1 MTSCNATAP
10 IDIPTKGNV
19 NPIAGTFNCVYDANM
34 LSGQPVSLAQDLSH
48 LAIKCSSN
56 SSQVSFYTTGTYTP
70 TEIRIYKPSL
80 HTYNGAAADAELLIV
95 HSINPG
101 NQGNQSRDSDGLIV
115 SVPISLSSAA
125 SGADSGLD
133 AIVQAANTLNAGTVA
148 MTSSAAV
155 NQDVNANNFIP
166 AKAYYVYNG
175 TLPYDSC
182 SGNYYYAAFV
192 DPIAVAGPI
201 NNLVASGIKVAPAP
215 SLLQKSKGGPTT
227 LASDSG
233 DAEEF
238 VLYEVVNP
246 NNDDSDTQ
254 PSNQS
259 NQYAG
264 SDVAR
269 FTTVNV
275 LWGILIMF
283 VLWLV
288 YWCFTHFD
296 VIKKY
301 MASNN
306 TVEGAATV
314 TQRVASTV

>member
-48 LAIKCSSN
+48 LAIKCNSN
-56 SSQVSFYTTGTYTP
+56 NSQVSFYTTGTYTP

-95 HSINPG
+95 HSINPS
-101 NQGNQSRDSDGLIV
+101 NQARDSDGLIV
-115 SVPISLSSAA
+115 SVPISLSS
-125 SGADSGLD
+125 GADPGLD

-182 SGNYYYAAFV
+182 SGNYYYAVFA
-192 DPIAVAGPI
+192 DPIAVTGPI

-215 SLLQKSKGGPTT
+215 ALLQKSKGGPTT

-238 VLYEVVNP
+238 VLYEVVTP
-246 NNDDSDTQ
+246 NNDDSNAQ
-254 PSNQS
+254 SSSNTS
-259 NQYAG
+259 TSTG

-283 VLWLV
+283 VLWVV

-301 MASNN
+301 MAGNN
-306 TVEGAATV
+306 NNSVEGAAATTV
-314 TQRVASTV
+314 

>member
-19 NPIAGTFNCVYDANM
+19 NLIAGTFNCVYDANM

-48 LAIKCSSN
+48 LAIKCNSN
-56 SSQVSFYTTGTYTP
+56 SSKVSFYTTGTYTP

-80 HTYNGAAADAELLIV
+80 HTYSGSAADAELLIM

-101 NQGNQSRDSDGLIV
+101 NQGNQARDVDGLIV

-148 MTSSAAV
+148 MTSSAAI

-166 AKAYYVYNG
+166 AKAYCVYTG

-182 SGNYYYAAFV
+182 SGNYYYAVFT

-201 NNLVASGIKVAPAP
+201 NNVVASGIKVAPAP
-215 SLLQKSKGGPTT
+215 ALLQKSKGGPTT
-227 LASDSG
+227 LDSDSG

-246 NNDDSDTQ
+246 NNDDTNASAAASAAAAAST
-254 PSNQS
+254 
-259 NQYAG
+259 G
-264 SDVAR
+264 STNVAQ
-269 FTTVNV
+269 FTIVNV

-296 VIKKY
+296 AIKKY
-301 MASNN
+301 MAGNN
-306 TVEGAATV
+306 VDNASAAATD
-314 TQRVASTV
+314 

>member
-1 MTSCNATAP
+1 MSSCNATAP

-34 LSGQPVSLAQDLSH
+34 LAGQPVSLAQDLSH
-48 LAIKCSSN
+48 LAIKCGSN
-56 SSQVSFYTTGTYTP
+56 NSQVSFYTTGTYTP
-70 TEIRIYKPSL
+70 TELRIYKPSL

-115 SVPISLSSAA
+115 SVPISLSSGA
-125 SGADSGLD
+125 SGDLD

-182 SGNYYYAAFV
+182 SGNYYYAVFS

-215 SLLQKSKGGPTT
+215 ALLQKSKGGPTT

-246 NNDDSDTQ
+246 NNNDDSNAQ
-254 PSNQS
+254 SSSNPSTTS
-259 NQYAG
+259 TG
-264 SDVAR
+264 SDVAL

-301 MASNN
+301 MAGNGNTNN
-306 TVEGAATV
+306 VEGATV
-314 TQRVASTV
+314 MANVDV

>member
-34 LSGQPVSLAQDLSH
+34 LSGQPVTLAQDLSH
-48 LAIKCSSN
+48 LAIKCNSN
-56 SSQVSFYTTGTYTP
+56 SSQVSFYTAGTYTP

-101 NQGNQSRDSDGLIV
+101 NQGNQARDVDGLIV

-182 SGNYYYAAFV
+182 SGNYYYAVFA

-201 NNLVASGIKVAPAP
+201 NNLVASGIKVAPTLA
-215 SLLQKSKGGPTT
+215 LLQKSKGGPTT

-246 NNDDSDTQ
+246 NNNDDTNASASASASASTG
-254 PSNQS
+254 SN
-259 NQYAG
+259 
-264 SDVAR
+264 DVAQN
-269 FTTVNV
+269 TMVNV

-296 VIKKY
+296 AIKKY
-301 MASNN
+301 MAGN
-306 TVEGAATV
+306 TVDTATIV
-314 TQRVASTV
+314 GTD

>member
-1 MTSCNATAP
+1 MSSCNATAP
-10 IDIPTKGNV
+10 IDLPTKGNV

-34 LSGQPVSLAQDLSH
+34 LAGQPVSLAQDLSH
-48 LAIKCSSN
+48 LAIKCNSN
-56 SSQVSFYTTGTYTP
+56 NSQVSFYTTGTYTP

-115 SVPISLSSAA
+115 SVPISLSS
-125 SGADSGLD
+125 GADPGLD

-155 NQDVNANNFIP
+155 NQDVNTNNFIP

-182 SGNYYYAAFV
+182 SGNYYYAVFA
-192 DPIAVAGPI
+192 DPIAVTGPI

-215 SLLQKSKGGPTT
+215 ALLQKSKGGPTT

-246 NNDDSDTQ
+246 NSNDDSNAQ
-254 PSNQS
+254 SSSNPSTTS
-259 NQYAG
+259 TG
-264 SDVAR
+264 SDMAR

-275 LWGILIMF
+275 LWGILIMC
-283 VLWLV
+283 VLGLV
-288 YWCFTHFD
+288 YLFVNFD

-301 MASNN
+301 MAGNGNN
-306 TVEGAATV
+306 IEVGAPKMAMTDV
-314 TQRVASTV
+314 

>member
-1 MTSCNATAP
+1 
-10 IDIPTKGNV
+10 V

-48 LAIKCSSN
+48 LVIKCSSN
-56 SSQVSFYTTGTYTP
+56 NSQVSFYTTGTYTP

-95 HSINPG
+95 HSINPS
-101 NQGNQSRDSDGLIV
+101 NQARDSDGLIV
-115 SVPISLSSAA
+115 SVPISLSS
-125 SGADSGLD
+125 GADPGLD

-182 SGNYYYAAFV
+182 SGNYYYAVFA
-192 DPIAVAGPI
+192 DPIAVTGPI
-201 NNLVASGIKVAPAP
+201 NNLVASGIKIAPAP
-215 SLLQKSKGGPTT
+215 SLLQKSKSGPTT

-254 PSNQS
+254 SSKPSTS
-259 NQYAG
+259 TG

-283 VLWLV
+283 VLWVV

-301 MASNN
+301 MAGNN
-306 TVEGAATV
+306 NNSIEGAAATTV
-314 TQRVASTV
+314 

>member
-1 MTSCNATAP
+1 
-10 IDIPTKGNV
+10 
-19 NPIAGTFNCVYDANM
+19 
-34 LSGQPVSLAQDLSH
+34 
-48 LAIKCSSN
+48 
-56 SSQVSFYTTGTYTP
+56 
-70 TEIRIYKPSL
+70 
-80 HTYNGAAADAELLIV
+80 
-95 HSINPG
+95 
-101 NQGNQSRDSDGLIV
+101 
-115 SVPISLSSAA
+115 LSSGA
-125 SGADSGLD
+125 SGDLD

-182 SGNYYYAAFV
+182 SGNYYYAVFS

-215 SLLQKSKGGPTT
+215 ALLQKSKGGPTT

-246 NNDDSDTQ
+246 NNNDDSNAQ
-254 PSNQS
+254 SSSNPST
-259 NQYAG
+259 G
-264 SDVAR
+264 SDVAL

-301 MASNN
+301 MAGNGNTNN
-306 TVEGAATV
+306 VEGATEM
-314 TQRVASTV
+314 ASV

>member
-34 LSGQPVSLAQDLSH
+34 LAGQPVSLAQDLSH
-48 LAIKCSSN
+48 LAIKCNSN
-56 SSQVSFYTTGTYTP
+56 NSQVSFYTTGTYTP

-115 SVPISLSSAA
+115 SVPISLSS
-125 SGADSGLD
+125 GADPGLD

-155 NQDVNANNFIP
+155 NQDVNTNNFIP

-182 SGNYYYAAFV
+182 SGNYYYAVFA
-192 DPIAVAGPI
+192 DPIAVTGPI

-215 SLLQKSKGGPTT
+215 ALLQKSKGGPTT

-246 NNDDSDTQ
+246 NSNDDSNAQ
-254 PSNQS
+254 SSSNPSTTS
-259 NQYAG
+259 TG

-288 YWCFTHFD
+288 HLCFIHFD

-301 MASNN
+301 MAGNGNN
-306 TVEGAATV
+306 VESATTSTAAV
-314 TQRVASTV
+314 

>member
-48 LAIKCSSN
+48 LAIKCNSN
-56 SSQVSFYTTGTYTP
+56 NSQVSFYTTGTYTP

-95 HSINPG
+95 HSINPS
-101 NQGNQSRDSDGLIV
+101 NQARDSDGLIV
-115 SVPISLSSAA
+115 SVPISLSS
-125 SGADSGLD
+125 GADPGLD

-182 SGNYYYAAFV
+182 SGNYYYAVFA
-192 DPIAVAGPI
+192 DPIAVTGPI

-215 SLLQKSKGGPTT
+215 ALLQKSKGGPTT

-238 VLYEVVNP
+238 VLYEVVTP
-246 NNDDSDTQ
+246 NNDDSNAQ
-254 PSNQS
+254 SSSNTS
-259 NQYAG
+259 TSTG

-283 VLWLV
+283 VLWV
-288 YWCFTHFD
+288 
-296 VIKKY
+296 V
-301 MASNN
+301 
-306 TVEGAATV
+306 
-314 TQRVASTV
+314 

>member
-48 LAIKCSSN
+48 LAIKCNSN
-56 SSQVSFYTTGTYTP
+56 NSQVSFYTTGTYTP

-95 HSINPG
+95 HSINPS
-101 NQGNQSRDSDGLIV
+101 NQARDSDGLIV
-115 SVPISLSSAA
+115 SVPISLSS
-125 SGADSGLD
+125 GADPGLD

-182 SGNYYYAAFV
+182 SGNYYYAVFA
-192 DPIAVAGPI
+192 DPIAVTGPI

-215 SLLQKSKGGPTT
+215 ALLQKSKGGPTT

-238 VLYEVVNP
+238 VLYEVVTP
-246 NNDDSDTQ
+246 NNDDSNAQ
-254 PSNQS
+254 SSSNTS
-259 NQYAG
+259 TSTG
-264 SDVAR
+264 SDVVR

-283 VLWLV
+283 VLWVV

-301 MASNN
+301 MAGNN
-306 TVEGAATV
+306 NNSVEGAAATTV
-314 TQRVASTV
+314 

>member
-1 MTSCNATAP
+1 MSSCNATAP
-10 IDIPTKGNV
+10 IDLPTKGNV

-34 LSGQPVSLAQDLSH
+34 LAGQPVSLAQDLSH
-48 LAIKCSSN
+48 LAIKCNSN
-56 SSQVSFYTTGTYTP
+56 NSQVSFYTTGTYTP

-115 SVPISLSSAA
+115 SVPISLSS
-125 SGADSGLD
+125 GADPGLD

-155 NQDVNANNFIP
+155 NQDVNTNNFIP

-182 SGNYYYAAFV
+182 SGNYYYAVFA
-192 DPIAVAGPI
+192 DPIAVTGPI

-215 SLLQKSKGGPTT
+215 ALLQKSKGGPTT

-246 NNDDSDTQ
+246 NSNDDSNAQ
-254 PSNQS
+254 SSSNPSTTS
-259 NQYAG
+259 TG

-288 YWCFTHFD
+288 YLCFTHFD

-301 MASNN
+301 MAGNGNN
-306 TVEGAATV
+306 VESATTSTAAV
-314 TQRVASTV
+314 

>member
-48 LAIKCSSN
+48 LAIKCNSN
-56 SSQVSFYTTGTYTP
+56 SSKVSFYNTGTYTP

-80 HTYNGAAADAELLIV
+80 HTYSGAAADAELLIV

-101 NQGNQSRDSDGLIV
+101 NQGNQARDADGLIV
-115 SVPISLSSAA
+115 SVPISLSSSA

-148 MTSSAAV
+148 MTSSAAI

-166 AKAYYVYNG
+166 AKAYCVYTG

-182 SGNYYYAAFV
+182 SGNYYYAVFT

-201 NNLVASGIKVAPAP
+201 NNVVASGIKVAPAP
-215 SLLQKSKGGPTT
+215 ALLQKSKGGPTT
-227 LASDSG
+227 LASGSADS
-233 DAEEF
+233 AEEF

-246 NNDDSDTQ
+246 NNDDTNASA
-254 PSNQS
+254 SAS
-259 NQYAG
+259 ASASVG
-264 SDVAR
+264 STNVAQ

-296 VIKKY
+296 AIKKY
-301 MASNN
+301 MAGN
-306 TVEGAATV
+306 TVDTATV
-314 TQRVASTV
+314 VGTD

>member
-19 NPIAGTFNCVYDANM
+19 NSIAGTFNCVYDANM

-56 SSQVSFYTTGTYTP
+56 NSQVSFYTTGTYTP

-101 NQGNQSRDSDGLIV
+101 NQGSQARDSDGLIV

-148 MTSSAAV
+148 MTSSAAI

-182 SGNYYYAAFV
+182 SGNYYYAVFV

-215 SLLQKSKGGPTT
+215 ALLQKSKGGPTT

-246 NNDDSDTQ
+246 NNDDN
-254 PSNQS
+254 SNQS
-259 NQYAG
+259 SNPSTQSTG

-296 VIKKY
+296 VIQKY

-306 TVEGAATV
+306 NNNNSVEGATAATV
-314 TQRVASTV
+314 